1 MNELEIR
8 VVRNGYMVR
17 PAYEL
22 NRQSILSSDDI
33 RVFETFEAL
42 TAFLQSTLLKPKES
56 SK

>member
-1 MNELEIR
+1 MNEIEIR

-17 PAYEL
+17 PCVV
-22 NRQSILSSDDI
+22 NRSEMYSMDEV

-42 TAFLQSTLLKPKES
+42 TAFLQGTLLKPKES